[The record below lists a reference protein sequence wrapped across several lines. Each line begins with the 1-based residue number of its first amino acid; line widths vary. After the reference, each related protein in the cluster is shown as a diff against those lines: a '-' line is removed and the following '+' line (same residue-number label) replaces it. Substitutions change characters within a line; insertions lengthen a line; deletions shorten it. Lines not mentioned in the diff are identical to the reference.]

1 MNIVMSKKGMRNFN
15 YFNIRM
21 LAILQLL
28 QTKRDE
34 QSFKTPRARNL
45 IKKSIPNIEIGNI
58 QAV

>member
-34 QSFKTPRARNL
+34 QSFKNPRARNL